1 MAMRNFK
8 NLSDGLTY
16 SFDAATQQHLI
27 DECLADTDTWTEVS
41 SQPQTPTLA
50 DLQTIAVKRIDQA
63 HAQFLLKAVGNPT
76 QVEINTWPLKLEI
89 KNAILAELPLNQEQ
103 QAFVDSAGL
112 DTPAKQTAWAQ
123 SVQAKSAYSAH
134 ATGVAEAVRDTAK
147 EMVQAAQTAEEL
159 AEVMQQLTALAEQKL
174 AEVLAVKG

>member
-1 MAMRNFK
+1 MSTPKDGFYKLRNGSNAWF
-8 NLSDGLTY
+8 SGGAEPPEGSVYIGLELPPTPL
-16 SFDAATQQHLI
+16 ATLI
-27 DECLADTDTWTEVS
+27 TNALT
-41 SQPQTPTLA
+41 
-50 DLQTIAVKRIDQA
+50 RIDQA
-63 HAQFLLKAVGNPT
+63 HAEFLLKAVGNPT

-89 KNAILAELPLNQEQ
+89 KNAILAEFPLNQEQ

-147 EMVQAAQTAEEL
+147 ELVKAAQTAEEL
-159 AEVMQQLTALAEQKL
+159 AEVMQELTALAEQKL
-174 AEVLAVKG
+174 AEVLALKG